1 MPVMLARMFQAW
13 RDLKNYNSNQNEADL
28 RVSAQHGICSIR
40 VQKHNEEGGL
50 MELLHPPIRK

>member
-1 MPVMLARMFQAW
+1 MLARMFQAW